1 MLQASH
7 LQRSSSASEGRASEP
22 SKLAQSSTAPPASQ
36 PATDG
41 QTAPRNV
48 FVIRLLLTALAGVI
62 GWLAYTVAT
71 KQYYTPR
78 SNIGFYLGVSG
89 SLTMLAML
97 TYPLR
102 KRARFMQRWGPLRH
116 WFRWHMIMGIVGPTM
131 VLFHSTFHLRSLNAT
146 VALTSMVIVVASG
159 IIGRFIYT
167 KIHYGLYGHRAT
179 LEKLRQSVSDE
190 SGQVTALCRRVPGI
204 KEWVESFE
212 QEADRF
218 YRSPLR
224 WWHLPRLAFKR
235 RLCASRCA
243 RELRASTTFRHGHE
257 SRGEAAEAIAMVDR
271 YLRQAQRVAEF
282 TAYERLFA
290 LWHILHIP
298 LIFLLATSAIFH
310 VIAVYMY

>member
-1 MLQASH
+1 M
-7 LQRSSSASEGRASEP
+7 
-22 SKLAQSSTAPPASQ
+22 
-36 PATDG
+36 
-41 QTAPRNV
+41 
-48 FVIRLLLTALAGVI
+48 
-62 GWLAYTVAT
+62 AYTVAT
-71 KQYYTPR
+71 GRYYTPR
-78 SNIGFYLGVSG
+78 STLGFYLGVSG
-89 SLTMLAML
+89 SLIMVAML

-102 KRARFMQRWGPLRH
+102 KRARFMQQWGPLRH
-116 WFRWHMIMGIVGPTM
+116 WFRWHMIMGIVGPTL

-146 VALTSMVIVVASG
+146 VALTSMLIVVTSG

-167 KIHYGLYGHRAT
+167 QIHYGLYGHRAT
-179 LEKLRQSVSDE
+179 LEKLRRSLADE
-190 SGQVTALCRRVPGI
+190 SGHIKSLYDHVPRI

-218 YRSPLR
+218 YQTPLR

-243 RELRASTTFRHGHE
+243 RELRASTTLHHSHE
-257 SRGEAAEAIAMVDR
+257 FPGEPSEAIAMVDR
-271 YLRQAQRVAEF
+271 YLRQAQRVADF

>member
-1 MLQASH
+1 MLQASP
-7 LQRSSSASEGRASEP
+7 LQQSPSASDGRMSQP
-22 SKLAQSSTAPPASQ
+22 TKQAQSSTASSPPSAADS
-36 PATDG
+36 
-41 QTAPRNV
+41 QTASRTV

-71 KQYYTPR
+71 GQYYTPR

-89 SLTMLAML
+89 SLTMVAML

-146 VALTSMVIVVASG
+146 IALTSMLIVVTSG

-190 SGQVTALCRRVPGI
+190 SGKMTALCHRVPGI

-212 QEADRF
+212 REIDRF
-218 YRSPLR
+218 AQSPLR
-224 WWHLPRLAFKR
+224 WWHLPRLALKR
-235 RLCASRCA
+235 RFCAYRCA
-243 RELRASTTFRHGHE
+243 RELRASTVFHHNPEVSGGA
-257 SRGEAAEAIAMVDR
+257 SEAIRAVDR

>member
-1 MLQASH
+1 MSQPTK
-7 LQRSSSASEGRASEP
+7 QI
-22 SKLAQSSTAPPASQ
+22 QSSTALPPSSGTDSPTAS
-36 PATDG
+36 
-41 QTAPRNV
+41 RKV
-48 FVIRLLLTALAGVI
+48 FVIRLLLTAVAGVI
-62 GWLAYTVAT
+62 GWLAYIVAT
-71 KQYYTPR
+71 GRYYTPR
-78 SNIGFYLGVSG
+78 SNLGFYLGVSG
-89 SLTMLAML
+89 SLTMVAML

-102 KRARFMQRWGPLRH
+102 KRARFMQQWGPLRH

-146 VALTSMVIVVASG
+146 VALTSMLIVVASG

-190 SGQVTALCRRVPGI
+190 SGQITALCRRVPGI
-204 KEWVESFE
+204 QEWIESFE
-212 QEADRF
+212 REIDRF
-218 YRSPLR
+218 ARSPLR

-235 RLCASRCA
+235 RLCAYRCA
-243 RELRASTTFRHGHE
+243 RELRTATTLRHGHE
-257 SRGEAAEAIAMVDR
+257 LRGEAVDAVATVDR

>member
-1 MLQASH
+1 MI
-7 LQRSSSASEGRASEP
+7 EP
-22 SKLAQSSTAPPASQ
+22 SKLAQSPTALPSPSTA
-36 PATDG
+36 DG
-41 QTAPRNV
+41 QTASRKV
-48 FVIRLLLTALAGVI
+48 FVIRLLLTAAAGVI

-71 KQYYTPR
+71 GQYYTPR
-78 SNIGFYLGVSG
+78 SNIGFWLGVAG
-89 SLTMLAML
+89 ALTMVAML

-146 VALTSMVIVVASG
+146 IALSSMVIVVTSG

-190 SGQVTALCRRVPGI
+190 SGQMTALCRRVPGI

-212 QEADRF
+212 QEIDRF
-218 YRSPLR
+218 TQSPLR

-235 RLCASRCA
+235 RLCAYRCA
-243 RELRASTTFRHGHE
+243 RELHAATTFRHGHE
-257 SRGEAAEAIAMVDR
+257 LRGEAADAVATVDR
-271 YLRQAQRVAEF
+271 YLCQAQRVAEF
-282 TAYERLFA
+282 TIYEQLFA
-290 LWHILHIP
+290 LWHVLHIP
-298 LIFLLATSAIFH
+298 LIFLLAISAIFH